1 MDLTRPLERLLSVR
15 VWGLL
20 ALIANIGIIVTGAVV
35 RLTGSGLGCPTWP
48 QCTDASYF
56 PHPELGIY
64 GVIEFGNRLLT
75 FVLSV
80 VVIGLALSAFA
91 LRDERHPRGRLRR
104 LALLLTIGIPVL
116 AVGLITMVASDY
128 HPAAVIGVALSYL
141 IIVVVSLWLTREAAS
156 GADDVARN
164 ALLQRL
170 GLLIA
175 LGIPGQAVVGGFTVL
190 SDLNPYVVAVHLI
203 ISFGLVAMSTWFLR
217 TARRTVR
224 TPSSGR
230 GHLLARLTAVSLV
243 LVLWLGTV
251 VTGSGPHS
259 GDENA
264 HRTGLDPQLMSHV
277 HAIAVYLALALTV
290 ATLWVTRSRAALL
303 LLIIELAQGLIGF
316 IQYFNGL
323 PIAVVAAH
331 LLGSGLVV
339 AAGTNLMWHIAPS
352 RRSDKTASQRRPDTR
367 TDVDRAPLPN

>member
-48 QCTDASYF
+48 RCTDASYL

-80 VVIGLALSAFA
+80 VVIGLALAAFA

-104 LALLLTIGIPVL
+104 LALLLAIGIPVL
-116 AVGLITMVASDY
+116 AAGLIIMVASDY
-128 HPAAVIGVALSYL
+128 YPAAVIGVAVSYL
-141 IIVVVSLWLTREAAS
+141 IIVAASLWLTREAAS
-156 GADDVARN
+156 GAGEVARH

-190 SDLNPYVVAVHLI
+190 TALNPYVVAVHLI
-203 ISFGLVAMSTWFLR
+203 ISFGLVALSTWFLLA
-217 TARRTVR
+217 ARRTPR
-224 TPSSGR
+224 TPVTAR
-230 GHLLARLTAVSLV
+230 GTLLARLTVISLA

-259 GDENA
+259 GDEHA
-264 HRTGLDPQLMSHV
+264 RRTGLDPQVMSHM
-277 HAIAVYLALALTV
+277 HAAAVYLTLALTV
-290 ATLWVTRSRAALL
+290 ATIWVTRSRAAVL

-316 IQYFNGL
+316 VQYFNGL

-339 AAGTNLMWHIAPS
+339 AAGANLVWH
-352 RRSDKTASQRRPDTR
+352 TASSSLPGSPSQRRPDSR